1 MAGTVK
7 VLLIDDNPMILGM
20 LSQALGKFAE
30 LETTTDSAEG
40 LLKIVETPPDLLIT
54 DYQMPGMDGRQ
65 LVEKLKDRAA
75 TARLPIILMATRADQ
90 NEKLKIVEDKVE
102 DFLEKPFFIKDATA
116 RIKRVIDKIALE
128 KMQREAPGDGTLRG
142 TLQQMNAIDLLQSL
156 ELSRKTCRLVLTS
169 GEDRCELFFTEGQI
183 NHAVYGPLKGDEA
196 VYKVLTWQDGN
207 FQIDFTSSSAEQ
219 TITRS
224 TQGLLMEGLRLLDEA
239 NRDASED
246 NVLDA

>member
-20 LSQALGKFAE
+20 LSQALGRFAD

-40 LLKIVETPPDLLIT
+40 LLKIVESLPDLLIT

-75 TARLPIILMATRADQ
+75 TARLPIILMATKADQ

-102 DFLEKPFFIKDATA
+102 DFLEKPFFVKEATA
-116 RIKRVIDKIALE
+116 RIKRIIDRIALE
-128 KMQREAPGDGTLRG
+128 KMAREAPGDGTLRG
-142 TLQQMNAIDLLQSL
+142 TLQQMNVIDLLQSL
-156 ELSRKTCRLVLTS
+156 ELSRKTCRLTLT
-169 GEDRCELFFTEGQI
+169 GGDDRCQLFFTEGQI
-183 NHAVYGPLKGDEA
+183 NHALYGPLSGDQA

-207 FQIDFTSSSAEQ
+207 FQIDFTSSSTEQ

>member
-30 LETTTDSAEG
+30 LETTSDSAEG
-40 LLKIVETPPDLLIT
+40 LLKIVEAPPDLLIT

-75 TARLPIILMATRADQ
+75 TARLPIILMATKADQ

-116 RIKRVIDKIALE
+116 RIKRIIDKIALE
-128 KMQREAPGDGTLRG
+128 KMQKEAPADGTLRG
-142 TLQQMNAIDLLQSL
+142 TLSQMNVIDLLQSL
-156 ELSRKTCRLVLTS
+156 ELSRKTCRLVLTN
-169 GEDRCELFFTEGQI
+169 GDGRCELFFTEGQI
-183 NHAVYGPLKGDEA
+183 NHAVYGALKGDEA

>member
-40 LLKIVETPPDLLIT
+40 LLKIVENAPDLLIT

-75 TARLPIILMATRADQ
+75 TARLPIILMATKADQ
-90 NEKLKIVEDKVE
+90 NEKLKVVEDKIE
-102 DFLEKPFFIKDATA
+102 DFLEKPFFVKEATA
-116 RIKRVIDKIALE
+116 RIKRIIDRIALE
-128 KMQREAPGDGTLRG
+128 KMAREAPGDGTLRG
-142 TLQQMNAIDLLQSL
+142 TLQQMNVIDLLQSL
-156 ELSRKTCRLVLTS
+156 ELSRKTCRLTLTS
-169 GEDRCELFFTEGQI
+169 GDDRCQLFFTEGQI
-183 NHAVYGPLKGDEA
+183 NHGVYGALSGDEA

-207 FQIDFTSSSAEQ
+207 FQIDFTSSSTEQ

>member
-30 LETTTDSAEG
+30 LETTSDSAEG
-40 LLKIVETPPDLLIT
+40 LLKIVEAPPDLLIT

-75 TARLPIILMATRADQ
+75 TARLPIILMATKTDQ

-116 RIKRVIDKIALE
+116 RIKRIIDKIALE
-128 KMQREAPGDGTLRG
+128 KMQKEAPADGTLRG
-142 TLQQMNAIDLLQSL
+142 TLSQMNVIDLLQSL
-156 ELSRKTCRLVLTS
+156 ELSRKTCRLVLTN
-169 GEDRCELFFTEGQI
+169 GEGRCELFFTEGQI
-183 NHAVYGPLKGDEA
+183 NHAVYGALKGDEA
-196 VYKVLTWQDGN
+196 VYKVLTWQDGS
-207 FQIDFTSSSAEQ
+207 FQIDFTSSSTEQ

>member
-40 LLKIVETPPDLLIT
+40 LLKIVEAPPDLLIT

-75 TARLPIILMATRADQ
+75 TARLPIILMATKADQ
-90 NEKLKIVEDKVE
+90 NEKLKVVEDKIE
-102 DFLEKPFFIKDATA
+102 DFLEKPFFVKEATA
-116 RIKRVIDKIALE
+116 RIKRIIDRIALE
-128 KMQREAPGDGTLRG
+128 KMAREAPGDGTLRG
-142 TLQQMNAIDLLQSL
+142 TLQQMNVIDLLQSL
-156 ELSRKTCRLVLTS
+156 ELSRKTCRLTLTS
-169 GEDRCELFFTEGQI
+169 GDDRCQLFFTEGQI
-183 NHAVYGPLKGDEA
+183 NHGVYGALSGDES

-207 FQIDFTSSSAEQ
+207 FQIDFTSSSTEQ

>member
-30 LETTTDSAEG
+30 LETTSDSAEG
-40 LLKIVETPPDLLIT
+40 LLKIVEAPPDLLIT

-75 TARLPIILMATRADQ
+75 TARLPIILMATKADQ

-128 KMQREAPGDGTLRG
+128 KMQKEAPADGTLRG
-142 TLQQMNAIDLLQSL
+142 TLSQMNVIDLLQSL
-156 ELSRKTCRLVLTS
+156 ELSRKTCRLVLTN
-169 GEDRCELFFTEGQI
+169 GEGRCELFFTEGQI
-183 NHAVYGPLKGDEA
+183 NHAVYGALKGDEA
-196 VYKVLTWQDGN
+196 VYKVLTWQEGN
-207 FQIDFTSSSAEQ
+207 FQIDFTSSSTEQ